1 MIESRNRTGLNIN
14 ISRAPLFYNFTFYSE
29 EFQVVMETNPA
40 AKLLTVA
47 QAFVDASRPG
57 QRDPLQVT
65 LDSAFETDLGLD
77 SLSRAEL
84 ISRVERAYDITFAE
98 QVFAMAETPRD
109 LLRALPQ
116 AASGTPAHLIE
127 QIQVLS
133 APATDRIPAQAD
145 TFTSV
150 LDWHVQAHPDRL
162 HIHLYDRDEAVEQI
176 TYAGLRRGAEKVA
189 AGLLARGLLPG
200 QSVAIMLPTR
210 MDYFYSF
217 MGILLAGG
225 IPVPLYPPARLTQIE
240 DHLRRH
246 LDILNNAQVQFLI
259 TIPEAQAIARL
270 LKSRVASLRKVV
282 GVDRLATAESARSWP
297 QSKAADIA
305 FLQYTSGS
313 TGTPKGVVLTH
324 ANLLANIRI
333 MAKTFQADSSDT
345 FVSWLPLYHDMGLI
359 GAWLSSLYCAIPLIL
374 MSPLAFLSRP
384 SRWLWAIHKHRG
396 TISAGPNFAFEYCL
410 AKIDDAEIDGLDL
423 SSWRLAVNG
432 AEQVSPATIR
442 RFQQRFGPYQFRAE
456 AMTPSYGLAE
466 TSVGLAFPAWD
477 QAPKFDR
484 IQKDQFMRTRRALP
498 AADDDADALS
508 FVSCGQPLEAHQIQ
522 IVDAA
527 GREVTEREEGRLLF
541 KGPSCTSGYYR
552 NPHDTA
558 ALFHGDWL
566 DSGDLAYMAEG
577 EVYLTG
583 RSKDIIIR
591 AGRNIH
597 PTHLEEAVGNIE
609 GLRKGCVAVF
619 GSADPISGT
628 ERLVVLA
635 ETRETASAILASLRQ
650 EINAVVVDMLGA
662 PPDDVVLAPPH
673 KVLKTSSGKIRR
685 AASRELYESGA
696 IDKKQPAVWWQLV
709 RLSWQAVM
717 PQLRRL
723 GQSAGALLYAGYM
736 YVLLLFVAPTTW
748 VTVVAAPGFAGAYR
762 AMRFFAKA
770 LFYLARI
777 PVNTHGLDHLTS
789 TTHCI
794 VVSNH
799 CSYADSPILA
809 AALPVQIR
817 YVAKRELM
825 HNVLSRLFL
834 QRIGTRFVE
843 RFDSSKGTADA
854 RQVIKAARQG
864 RSFIFFPEGTFDRM
878 PGLQAFRMG
887 AFLTAVQAGVP
898 VVPVAIRGSRSL
910 LRGDSWFPRRTAV
923 SVKVSSPISPQGDD
937 WDAAIR
943 LRDAARAQILKYC
956 GEPDLGG

>member
-1 MIESRNRTGLNIN
+1 
-14 ISRAPLFYNFTFYSE
+14 
-29 EFQVVMETNPA
+29 VVLETNTA

-47 QAFVDASRPG
+47 QQVVDASRPG
-57 QRDPLQVT
+57 QRDRLQVA

-84 ISRVERAYDITFAE
+84 ISRVERVYDITFGE
-98 QVFAMAETPRD
+98 QVLAMAETPRD

-116 AASGTPAHLIE
+116 AAKRTPADQAE
-127 QIQVLS
+127 QIQILS
-133 APATDRIPAQAD
+133 APAADRVPVQAD
-145 TFTSV
+145 TITGV
-150 LDWHVQAHPDRL
+150 LDWHVQTHPHRL

-176 TYAGLRRGAEKVA
+176 TYAGLHQGAEKVA
-189 AGLLARGLLPG
+189 SALLDMGLLPG
-200 QSVAIMLPTR
+200 QSVAIMLPTSV
-210 MDYFYSF
+210 DYFYSF

-246 LDILNNAQVQFLI
+246 LDILNNAQVQYLI

-270 LKSRVASLRKVV
+270 LKSQVASLRKVV
-282 GVDRLATAESARSWP
+282 GVGRLATVESSRSWP
-297 QSKAADIA
+297 RSKATDIA

-324 ANLLANIRI
+324 ANLLANIRT
-333 MAKTFQADSSDT
+333 MVKTFKADSTDT

-396 TISAGPNFAFEYCL
+396 SISAGPNFAYEYCL
-410 AKIDDAEIDGLDL
+410 AKIDDTEIEGLDL

-442 RFQQRFGPYQFRAE
+442 RFQQRFGPYNLRAE

-466 TSVGLAFPAWD
+466 TSVGLAFSAWD
-477 QAPKFDR
+477 QPPKLDR
-484 IQKDQFMRTRRALP
+484 IQKDLFMRTRRAVP
-498 AADDDADALS
+498 AAADDPGPLT

-527 GREVTEREEGRLLF
+527 GREAPEREEGRLLF
-541 KGPSCTSGYYR
+541 NGPSCTSGYFR
-552 NPHDTA
+552 NPHGTA

-566 DSGDLAYMAEG
+566 DSGDLAYIAEG

-583 RSKDIIIR
+583 RFKDIIIR
-591 AGRNIH
+591 AGRNIY
-597 PTHLEEAVGNIE
+597 PAHLEEAVGNIE

-619 GSADPISGT
+619 GSADAVSGT
-628 ERLVVLA
+628 EQLVVLA
-635 ETRETASAILASLRQ
+635 ETREIATDVLARLRQ
-650 EINAVVVDMLGA
+650 EVKAVVVDMLGA

-685 AASRELYESGA
+685 AASRELYESGGIA
-696 IDKKQPAVWWQLV
+696 KKQRAVWWQFM
-709 RLSWQAVM
+709 RLAWQAVM
-717 PQLRRL
+717 PQLRRV
-723 GQSAGALLYAGYM
+723 GQSTAALLYAGYM
-736 YVLLLFVAPTTW
+736 YLLLLVLAPATW
-748 VTVVAAPGFAGAYR
+748 TAVVISPGFKGAYR
-762 AMRFFAKA
+762 AMQFFAKT

-777 PVNTHGLDHLTS
+777 PLNSHGLDHLAS
-789 TTHCI
+789 TAHCI
-794 VVSNH
+794 VVANH

-809 AALPVQIR
+809 AALPVPIGF
-817 YVAKRELM
+817 VAKRELM

-843 RFDSSKGTADA
+843 RFDSSQGTADA
-854 RQVIKAARQG
+854 LQVIEAAQQG
-864 RSFIFFPEGTFDRM
+864 HSFIFYPEGTFDRM

-887 AFLTAVQAGVP
+887 AFLTAVRTGVP

-923 SVKVSSPISPQGDD
+923 SVKVCAPISPQGDD
-937 WDAAIR
+937 WDAAIQ
-943 LRDAARAQILKYC
+943 LRDACRAQILNYC